1 MTAETTSQDNP
12 REEQPAAG
20 GQPFWQS
27 PYFAWGLI
35 ALGLLAAIA
44 LFWEG
49 VHYMARRW
57 QQPEY
62 NHAYMIPL
70 VAAWMFWRRY
80 DEVLAAR
87 RGGSVAGIVMVV
99 IGLFGMVLGEMS
111 TVFQIIQF
119 SFLLVIWGL
128 FLAALGWRGVKPVW
142 PALVYLAFMIP
153 LPRFLEVNLS
163 ASLQLISSEIGV
175 AFIRMWGLSV
185 FLEGNVIDLGP
196 YQLQVADACS
206 GMRYMFP
213 LMSFGFLCAV
223 LFQGRWW
230 QRALLFVAT
239 IPITVFMNS
248 FRIGVIGIL
257 VNFWG
262 IEQAEGFLHDF
273 EGWVVFMASVGILFL
288 MMGVFAWMNG
298 TRLLK
303 IFDLDSPPMNRLK
316 EAAYNMRA
324 GGKAITAVGIL
335 AAALLASF
343 VVQRPDS
350 LIPERVSLNLFP
362 LVLGDWR
369 GREELVEQVF
379 LDELDVDDYLMAT
392 FTRDGDPFPVQLWIA
407 YYDSQT
413 KGAAIHSP
421 RTCLPGGGWGL
432 EQFHQVRLPG
442 VGPELQGLNVN
453 RAVIGIGEQRQ
464 LVYYWFVQQGRTVTN
479 EYAMKWYIF
488 WDGLTR
494 NRTDGALVRVVT
506 NVGDAA
512 NLPEA
517 DARLQNFI
525 RSLDPQLAYHLP
537 QENAV
542 LRQAS
547 AD

>member
-1 MTAETTSQDNP
+1 MTSETNNGTARSPVGLTD
-12 REEQPAAG
+12 
-20 GQPFWQS
+20 S

-35 ALGLLAAIA
+35 VFALAAA
-44 LFWEG
+44 LLLFWEG
-49 VHYMARRW
+49 IDYMVGRW
-57 QQPEY
+57 SKPEY

-80 DEVLAAR
+80 EDVLKAR
-87 RGGSVAGIVMVV
+87 QGGSLGGIVL
-99 IGLFGMVLGEMS
+99 ILLGLFVLLMGEMS
-111 TVFQIIQF
+111 TVYTLIQF
-119 SFLLVIWGL
+119 GLLMVIWGL

-142 PALVYLAFMIP
+142 PALVYLVFMIP
-153 LPRFLEVNLS
+153 LPNFIEVNLS
-163 ASLQLISSEIGV
+163 ASLQLISSQIGV
-175 AFIRMWGLSV
+175 AFIRLWGLSV

-223 LFQGRWW
+223 LFQGKWW
-230 QRALLFVAT
+230 QRAFLFLVT

-257 VNFWG
+257 VNYWG
-262 IEQAEGFLHDF
+262 IAQAEGFLHDF

-288 MMGVFAWMNG
+288 FMGLFAWMNG
-298 TRLLK
+298 TKLLR
-303 IFDLDSPPMNRLK
+303 IFDLDSPPLKRLGS
-316 EAAYNMRA
+316 AALGLRA
-324 GGKAITAVGIL
+324 QGKAIAAVAVLGI
-335 AAALLASF
+335 ALLIS
-343 VVQRPDS
+343 VVVSRPES

-362 LVLGDWR
+362 LVVGEWR
-369 GREELVEQVF
+369 GREEVVDQIF
-379 LDELDVDDYLMAT
+379 IDELDVDDHLMAT
-392 FTRDGDPFPVQLWIA
+392 FMKPGEPAPVQLWVA

-432 EQFHQVRLPG
+432 EQFHQVRLDG
-442 VGPELQGLNVN
+442 VGPDGNGLNVN

-464 LVYYWFVQQGRTVTN
+464 LVYYWFVQQGRNVTN
-479 EYAMKWYIF
+479 EYMMKWLIF

-494 NRTDGALVRVVT
+494 NRTDGALVRVLT

-517 DARLQNFI
+517 DARLQDFI
-525 RSLDPQLAYHLP
+525 RSVDPQLAYHLP

-547 AD
+547 SE

>member
-1 MTAETTSQDNP
+1 MTAQQATNNNAAASAPQP
-12 REEQPAAG
+12 PAAG
-20 GQPFWQS
+20 S
-27 PYFAWGLI
+27 PYLAWGLI
-35 ALGLLAAIA
+35 ALAAISAIA

-49 VHYMARRW
+49 IDYMMRRW
-57 QQPEY
+57 NQPEY

-70 VAAWMFWRRY
+70 VAAWMFWRRW
-80 DEVLAAR
+80 DDVVRER
-87 RGGSVAGIVMVV
+87 RSGSVVGIAL
-99 IGLFGMVLGEMS
+99 ILTGLFGLVLGEMS

-119 SFLLVIWGL
+119 AFLLVVWGL
-128 FLAALGWRGVKPVW
+128 FLVALGWRGVKPVW
-142 PALVYLAFMIP
+142 PALAYLVFMIP

-175 AFIRMWGLSV
+175 AFIRLFGLSV

-230 QRALLFVAT
+230 QRATLFLVT

-288 MMGVFAWMNG
+288 IMGLFAWMNG
-298 TRLLK
+298 TKLLK
-303 IFDLDSPPMNRLK
+303 IFDLDSPPLRRLPG
-316 EAAYNMRA
+316 AFMGLRA
-324 GGKAITAVGIL
+324 QGKAIAGVGVL
-335 AAALLASF
+335 ALAFLASF
-343 VVQRPDS
+343 FVSRPES
-350 LIPERVSLNLFP
+350 LIPDRVSLNLFP
-362 LVLGDWR
+362 LVAGEWR
-369 GREELVEQVF
+369 GREEVVDQIF
-379 LDELDVDDYLMAT
+379 LDELDVDDHLMAT
-392 FTRDGDPFPVQLWIA
+392 YSRGGDPVPVQLWIA
-407 YYDSQT
+407 YYDQQT

-421 RTCLPGGGWGL
+421 KTCLPGGGWGL
-432 EQFHQVRLPG
+432 EQFHQVRIDG
-442 VGPELQGLNVN
+442 VGPEGNGLNVN

-464 LVYYWFVQQGRTVTN
+464 LVYYWFVQQGRNVTN
-479 EYAMKWYIF
+479 EYMMKWLIF

-494 NRTDGALVRVVT
+494 NRTDGALVRLVT
-506 NVGDAA
+506 NVGDAV

-517 DARLQNFI
+517 DARLQEFL
-525 RSLDPQLAYHLP
+525 RQVDPMLAYHLP

-547 AD
+547 VD